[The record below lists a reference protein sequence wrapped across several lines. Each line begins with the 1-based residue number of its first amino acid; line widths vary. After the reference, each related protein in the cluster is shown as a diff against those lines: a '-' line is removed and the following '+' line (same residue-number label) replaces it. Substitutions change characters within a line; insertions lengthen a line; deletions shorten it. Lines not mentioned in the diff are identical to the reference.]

1 MLALLLVLFF
11 VWRVRRWWAM
21 RAWYACMGMLVLIG
35 CLGSAAWVSVAYR
48 TQIGAVACA
57 STSLRS
63 GPDERF
69 SEVGMVSLGSPVQC
83 LGTARIKEGLVYYKV
98 QSAQRRGWIEQ
109 EKLIIVGQK
118 TEIK

>member
-1 MLALLLVLFF
+1 
-11 VWRVRRWWAM
+11 
-21 RAWYACMGMLVLIG
+21 
-35 CLGSAAWVSVAYR
+35 
-48 TQIGAVACA
+48 
-57 STSLRS
+57 
-63 GPDERF
+63 
-69 SEVGMVSLGSPVQC
+69 MVSLGSPVQC